1 MTRERATKPK
11 ALRALGEVIRATRSE
26 QGYTQERFAAHAG
39 IDRSYYGAIERG
51 KFNLTVHTLLRIS
64 AGLNVS
70 PAELLAR
77 SLNDKP
83 SPVVKR
89 ATVGAKDGDA

>member
-1 MTRERATKPK
+1 
-11 ALRALGEVIRATRSE
+11 VIRATRCQ

-39 IDRSYYGAIERG
+39 IDRGYYGAIERG

-70 PAELLAR
+70 PAELLAH
-77 SLNDKP
+77 SLDDKP
-83 SPVVKR
+83 SPVVNR
-89 ATVGAKDGDA
+89 TAAEVKDGDA